1 MKKVEV
7 YYATY
12 CPYSIKALK
21 MLDEKG
27 IKYKS
32 YAIDDDEDKLR
43 KKIGEYY
50 KIEGDVTVEGVV
62 GVTSN
67 AYLSYDSEEDSLSFN
82 FTSKPDGDRG
92 SYSNPISIENWN
104 KMMTQVEQNTK
115 SINNLEIKI
124 LELNMKELHL
134 I

>member
-27 IKYKS
+27 VDYKS
-32 YAIDDDEDKLR
+32 YAIDEDEEKLR

-50 KIEGDVTVEGVV
+50 KIEGDVTVPQIIVDNKRIG
-62 GVTSN
+62 G
-67 AYLSYDSEEDSLSFN
+67 YDDIKKLDEAGQFD
-82 FTSKPDGDRG
+82 
-92 SYSNPISIENWN
+92 
-104 KMMTQVEQNTK
+104 
-115 SINNLEIKI
+115 EIF
-124 LELNMKELHL
+124 LD
-134 I
+134 